1 MDDQDNAL
9 LGFTADAPA
18 PAAADPMSFMGGGS
32 PTDAGMGMAA
42 PMDMGMGGDMVSPP
56 AAVDHFSGMPV
67 AQDTMGKSVPEVT
80 KLREW
85 EDQHEKELDAISRKE
100 ETDRKERRLK
110 ASDELSK
117 WYDERTSD
125 ISKKK
130 NTNRADEGMAQKA
143 REAAEKPGANPW
155 ERVVDLI
162 DTSARTADESR
173 DTSRMRALLIQLKS
187 NPVVA
192 AA

>member
-1 MDDQDNAL
+1 M
-9 LGFTADAPA
+9 
-18 PAAADPMSFMGGGS
+18 
-32 PTDAGMGMAA
+32 GMGMAA
-42 PMDMGMGGDMVSPP
+42 PMDFVGGDVPAP

-67 AQDTMGKSVPEVT
+67 AQDPGLMSKPVPEVT

-85 EDQHEKELDAISRKE
+85 EDQHEKELDEISRKE
-100 ETDRKERRLK
+100 EADRE
-110 ASDELSK
+110 
-117 WYDERTSD
+117 
-125 ISKKK
+125 
-130 NTNRADEGMAQKA
+130 DEGMAQKA

-162 DTSARTADESR
+162 DTSARTADESH

>member
-1 MDDQDNAL
+1 MGMADPM
-9 LGFTADAPA
+9 GFVGGDLPVAA
-18 PAAADPMSFMGGGS
+18 PAAADPFQ
-32 PTDAGMGMAA
+32 
-42 PMDMGMGGDMVSPP
+42 
-56 AAVDHFSGMPV
+56 GMPV
-67 AQDTMGKSVPEVT
+67 SQDTGLMGKPAEATVS

-85 EDQHEKELDAISRKE
+85 EDQHEKELDDISRKE
-100 ETDRKERRLK
+100 EADKKDRRLK
-110 ASDELSK
+110 ASEELTK

-130 NTNRADEGMAQKA
+130 NTNRADENMAQKA

-187 NPVVA
+187 NPIVA

>member
-1 MDDQDNAL
+1 
-9 LGFTADAPA
+9 
-18 PAAADPMSFMGGGS
+18 
-32 PTDAGMGMAA
+32 MGMTMAAA
-42 PMDMGMGGDMVSPP
+42 PMDFVAGGDVP
-56 AAVDHFSGMPV
+56 APAPIDHFQGMPV
-67 AQDTMGKSVPEVT
+67 AQDPGLMSKPVPEVT

-85 EDQHEKELDAISRKE
+85 EDQHEKELEDIARKE
-100 ETDRKERRLK
+100 EADRKDRRMK
-110 ASDELSK
+110 ASDELTK

-130 NTNRADEGMAQKA
+130 NTNRADESTAQKA
-143 REAAEKPGANPW
+143 REDAEKTGANPW
-155 ERVVDLI
+155 GRVVDLI

>member
-1 MDDQDNAL
+1 MMGLIGGGDM
-9 LGFTADAPA
+9 PA
-18 PAAADPMSFMGGGS
+18 PPVAAADP
-32 PTDAGMGMAA
+32 
-42 PMDMGMGGDMVSPP
+42 
-56 AAVDHFSGMPV
+56 FSGMPV
-67 AQDTMGKSVPEVT
+67 AQDSGMKAMPEVT

-85 EDQHEKELDAISRKE
+85 EDKHEQELEDISRKE
-100 ETDRKERRLK
+100 EADRKERRLK
-110 ASDELSK
+110 ASEELSN
-117 WYDERTSD
+117 WNDERASG

-130 NTNRADEGMAQKA
+130 STNRADESTAAKA

-187 NPVVA
+187 NPIVA
-192 AA
+192 VA

>member
-1 MDDQDNAL
+1 
-9 LGFTADAPA
+9 
-18 PAAADPMSFMGGGS
+18 MSFMGGGS
-32 PTDAGMGMAA
+32 PTEAAAPGMGMGMAA
-42 PMDMGMGGDMVSPP
+42 PMDFVGGDMPAP

-67 AQDTMGKSVPEVT
+67 AQDPGLMSKPVPEVT

-85 EDQHEKELDAISRKE
+85 EDQHEKELDDISRKE
-100 ETDRKERRLK
+100 EADRKERRMK
-110 ASDELSK
+110 ASDELTK

-162 DTSARTADESR
+162 DTSARTADESH